1 MHYEDDTPN
10 LVKYSTRDGRWGYN
24 SESMT
29 SIIEVVKRCYKDG
42 RLAMWI
48 GLDDIDDDE
57 YELAMNG
64 GWEDDDDEVV
74 EIANP
79 NPVVRAPTIEISSG
93 SDMEPEVDGEVERV
107 PHQYDIMNEDSDPED
122 DFDDPEDY
130 DFTPESY
137 RERNDRR
144 DATSIWA

>member
-1 MHYEDDTPN
+1 MPTSKLIIFTIWHKGK
-10 LVKYSTRDGRWGYN
+10 LVFHPARRYN
-24 SESMT
+24 
-29 SIIEVVKRCYKDG
+29 
-42 RLAMWI
+42 
-48 GLDDIDDDE
+48 
-57 YELAMNG
+57 
-64 GWEDDDDEVV
+64 DDDEVV

-144 DATSIWA
+144 DATSI